1 MGAAAKAY
9 VFPTESVT
17 ELTVAVESFQP
28 TTTTFRFPAVCA
40 PAYVTVTEVSVPCGV
55 AELVCTKEIAD
66 TAPTVKFTPLLGT
79 ALTVTTTLPVV
90 APVGTGTTMLLA
102 VQEPGVAVVPLK
114 VTLPLPWVEPKFAP
128 VMVTEVPTGPDVG
141 LRLAMLGAGV
151 PPEAA
156 RKATICMIHC

>member
-1 MGAAAKAY
+1 MACEAVPACTMGAAAKAY

-55 AELVCTKEIAD
+55 A
-66 TAPTVKFTPLLGT
+66 
-79 ALTVTTTLPVV
+79 
-90 APVGTGTTMLLA
+90 
-102 VQEPGVAVVPLK
+102 VVPLK
-114 VTLPLPWVEPKFAP
+114 VTLLLPWVEPKFAP

-141 LRLAMLGAGV
+141 FRLAMLGAGV